1 MYKGTDRAELQYSI
15 EDANDVMKQLHE
27 IAETIGKTVLENKKS
42 IMDELADIINDIA
55 DQLPEMQDAYT
66 DACRVEEDEERRG
79 YENDLMDVFFG
90 ETRKTEFWQK
100 YIQI

>member
-1 MYKGTDRAELQYSI
+1 MYKGQDRAELQYSI

-27 IAETIGKTVLENKKS
+27 IAEQVGKTLLENKAS
-42 IMDELADIINDIA
+42 IMEELADIINDIA

-66 DACRVEEDEERRG
+66 DACRVEEEEERRG

>member
-1 MYKGTDRAELQYSI
+1 MYKGQDRAELQYSI
-15 EDANDVMKQLHE
+15 EDANDIMKQLHE
-27 IAETIGKTVLENKKS
+27 IAETIGKTLLENKAS
-42 IMDELADIINDIA
+42 IMEELADIINDIA

-66 DACRVEEDEERRG
+66 DACRVEEAEERRA